1 MPFSRLVR
9 FLAKDGKT
17 YYGDAL
23 VPSGATDLTGVAQ
36 AKVIQGTPWGQH
48 HVTERI
54 LDVQRLLA
62 PLAREDIRTVRC
74 LGLNYEQ
81 HAVESNMPIPKY
93 PVLFYKPVTSVA
105 GPFDKIPVS
114 TAAQEGE
121 GLDYECELV
130 AVIGKEGTNISEAQA
145 LSHVAGY
152 AVGNDVSH
160 RDWQL
165 KRGGGQWGLGKG
177 FDAWAP
183 IGPAIVSTSL
193 ISDPQNLRITT
204 KLNGE
209 TVQDS
214 NTGDMIFGVA
224 KTISILSQGTTLLPG
239 DLIFTGT
246 SPQGVG
252 MGRKPQ
258 LWLKDGDVVEVN
270 LEGVGSC
277 INKVQF
283 EGRSKALE
291 SRQIICAVSESRG
304 IAPTVGLAF
313 INLDTG
319 EAVLSQI
326 PDTQSYVR
334 TLHKLAVFS
343 PSQILILNTTSNPK
357 SKLFS
362 LIEENLDDLNSNMTL
377 LDRRYWAETTGIE
390 LIEQFAFVQ
399 DVDSIKMSVDGNYFS
414 VCCFAAAMKYIEL
427 AMSKTFPAHSLRI
440 KYEASEGSMMI
451 DLSTIRSLE
460 LIQNLQNHK
469 SRDCLFGILNETLTP
484 MGGRLLR
491 SNVLQPLTDQQT
503 LETRYDSLEELSTK
517 EEMFFSTRTAL
528 KTILDADKMLTQ
540 LIIIPTKPS
549 LLSTEQSINNI
560 ILLKQFIGGIQP
572 IYEALTGAKSVMLRE
587 IQRNCMPGSID
598 PIKDLIDEFI
608 NEDINYAKQ
617 PLELRN
623 QRTYAVKSG
632 VNGLLD
638 VARQTYKEAN
648 MDVYEL
654 VEQLQEAHKI
664 PLELKYDN
672 ARQYYLRLNVS
683 ELEDRNLPPLF
694 INVIRKN
701 NKVECSTLDLRKRSQ
716 KISDSHTEVLL
727 MSDKIIQ
734 ELIVEI
740 RVYMSILFKVSESI
754 AMLDVLSS
762 FAHNITLHEYVRPRI
777 TQTLGLK
784 AARHPIREKVQ
795 SSPYIPNDV
804 YATQQSRFQI
814 ITGCNMSGKS
824 TYIRSIALL
833 TVMAQ
838 VGCFVPAEFAS
849 FPIIKQ
855 LFARISIDDSIEANV
870 STFASEMRETAF
882 ILRNIN
888 KDSMVIIDEL
898 GRGTSPRDGLAIA
911 LAIAEA
917 LVDSRALVWFATHFR
932 DLAKIL
938 AERNGVVNRHLAVD
952 MSEADTMAMLYR
964 LTDGVMSE
972 QHYGLQ
978 LAKVMPLPPDVIE
991 FATKVAEKL
1000 QRQVERKKKASKA
1013 VILARKRKLILALRE
1028 ELEQACGGAMEGLVL
1043 QSWLQELQREFGA
1056 RMRAIDQE
1064 AEEADYGSLDLDDD
1078 DTTVSEHMTNDT
1090 GSVVYQGGDEAT
1102 SSHYA
1107 ESMVEDDSNI
1117 GDRY

>member
-1 MPFSRLVR
+1 MSSFSRLIR

-23 VPSGATDLTGVAQ
+23 VPSGGGASDLTRVAQ

-48 HVTERI
+48 QVTDR
-54 LDVQRLLA
+54 DVQKLLA

-81 HAVESNMPIPKY
+81 HAIESNMPIPKY
-93 PVLFYKPVTSVA
+93 PVLFYKPVTAVT
-105 GPFDKIPVS
+105 GPLDKIPVCA
-114 TAAQEGE
+114 AAQEGE

-130 AVIGKEGTNISEAQA
+130 AVIGKEGSDISEAQA

-183 IGPAIVSTSL
+183 IGPAIVSTKL
-193 ISDPQNLRITT
+193 ISDPQNLRIMT
-204 KLNGE
+204 KVNGK

-214 NTGDMIFGVA
+214 NTRDMIFGVA

-246 SPQGVG
+246 SYEYSTRPRTAISTIGV
-252 MGRKPQ
+252 
-258 LWLKDGDVVEVN
+258 
-270 LEGVGSC
+270 
-277 INKVQF
+277 
-283 EGRSKALE
+283 E
-291 SRQIICAVSESRG
+291 SQQIICAVNESRG

-313 INLDTG
+313 INLDMG

-326 PDTQSYVR
+326 PDSQSYVR

-343 PSQILILNTTSNPK
+343 PSKILILDTAAKTK
-357 SKLFS
+357 SKLFC
-362 LIEENLDDLNSNMTL
+362 LIEENLDDLNSNLIL
-377 LDRRYWAETTGIE
+377 LDRRYWAETTGVE
-390 LIEQFAFVQ
+390 FIEQFGFIQ

-414 VCCFAAAMKYIEL
+414 VCCFAAAMKFIEL
-427 AMSKTFPAHSLRI
+427 ALNKTFPPHSLRI
-440 KYEASEGSMMI
+440 RYEASEGSMMI

-460 LIQNLQNHK
+460 LIQNLQNQK
-469 SRDCLFGILNETLTP
+469 SRDCLFGILDETLTP
-484 MGGRLLR
+484 MGSRLLR

-503 LETRYDSLEELSTK
+503 LETRYDALQELSTR
-517 EEMFFSTRTAL
+517 EDMFFATRAAL
-528 KTILDADKMLTQ
+528 KTILDADKILTQ

-549 LLSTEQSINNI
+549 LQSTEQSVNQVIM
-560 ILLKQFIGGIQP
+560 LKQFVASIQP
-572 IYEALTGAKSVMLRE
+572 VYEALTGSKSVMLKE
-587 IQRNCMPGSID
+587 IRRNCTPSNID
-598 PIKDLIDEFI
+598 PIKELIDEFV
-608 NEDINYAKQ
+608 NEDITYAKQ

-648 MDVYEL
+648 MDVHEL
-654 VEQLQEAHKI
+654 VDELQETHK
-664 PLELKYDN
+664 LQLDLKYDS
-672 ARQYYLRLNVS
+672 ARQYYLRLNAS
-683 ELEDRNLPPLF
+683 ELEDRNLPPVF

-727 MSDKIIQ
+727 MSDKAIQ
-734 ELIVEI
+734 ELIGEI
-740 RVYMSILFKVSESI
+740 RVYMSVLFKVSESI

-762 FAHNITLHEYVRPRI
+762 FAHNVTLHDYTRPRI
-777 TQTLGLK
+777 TQTLGIK
-784 AARHPIREKVQ
+784 AGRHPIREKVQ
-795 SSPYIPNDV
+795 NIPFIPNDV
-804 YATQQSRFQI
+804 FATQQSRFQI

-833 TVMAQ
+833 SVMAQ
-838 VGCFVPAEFAS
+838 IGCFVPAEFAS

-855 LFARISIDDSIEANV
+855 LFARMSIDDSIEANV

-882 ILRNIN
+882 ILRNMDKN
-888 KDSMVIIDEL
+888 SLVIIDEL

-917 LVDSRALVWFATHFR
+917 LVESRALVWFATHFR

-938 AERNGVVNRHLAVD
+938 AERNGVVNKHLAVD
-952 MSEADTMAMLYR
+952 MSEADKMAMLYR
-964 LTDGVMSE
+964 LTDGVVSE

-991 FATKVAEKL
+991 YAIRVAEKL
-1000 QRQVERKKKASKA
+1000 HAQVERRKQASRA
-1013 VILARKRKLILALRE
+1013 VIVGRKRKLILGLRE
-1028 ELEQACGGAMEGLVL
+1028 ELMHACDGAMEGPVL
-1043 QSWLQELQREFGA
+1043 QSWLQELQREFEA
-1056 RMRAIDQE
+1056 RMTAIE
-1064 AEEADYGSLDLDDD
+1064 READEADLESLATDVDNFDMAHFE
-1078 DTTVSEHMTNDT
+1078 TVTDYAASMRSRNGHEEM
-1090 GSVVYQGGDEAT
+1090 SSQG
-1102 SSHYA
+1102 A
-1107 ESMVEDDSNI
+1107 ESTIEDDSNI
-1117 GDRY
+1117 TDRY